1 MENTNKEVIDEI
13 KKGNEKL
20 DLASKEIEKQK
31 AETVRIEKEFK
42 DKWDAEQVKFV
53 AQGATLADLQE
64 EVKELKAKGG
74 KIITTDQTTVK
85 QSQINLSN
93 PEHVKGVIH
102 QAIEASKADF
112 MKFKAGKGANDNRIE
127 FTKASPILS
136 ANLTGNPYFDYL
148 PAAPGQRPF
157 GQTRFREL
165 APTYQSDTDNVIY
178 TVQGTAPN
186 SGSFNYQSDG
196 AAKAEVDYIW
206 SNVSLVLR
214 AFAGYAKVSRQA
226 LRNIPFLQSYLPMNL
241 MEDLMDQEDL
251 NFSATLYAGAT
262 GSTSNTGSSG
272 SPIEDITIF
281 LKNLLKKKYNPS
293 GVAID
298 PDKWAEILLTKPG
311 TTVTNYSLPAVASID
326 SVGMVRLL
334 GKPLYPVNWL
344 TGGKVI
350 VGDWSRV
357 GVIESE
363 GLTLSQTD
371 SDQDDF
377 VKNLFTFR
385 LERTENL
392 AIFRTD
398 AFIATT
404 VS

>member
-1 MENTNKEVIDEI
+1 MDTNKEILDI
-13 KKGNEKL
+13 LKGDQGKL
-20 DLASKEIEKQK
+20 DNVSKEVKEAK
-31 AETVRIEKEFK
+31 AEAVRVEAEFK
-42 DKWDAEQVKFV
+42 AEV
-53 AQGATLADLQE
+53 AKLNVELAAKDATLKDISEA
-64 EVKELKAKGG
+64 VKELKAKGG
-74 KIITTDQTTVK
+74 KSGSTVA
-85 QSQINLSN
+85 QSQVNLSK
-93 PEHVKGVIH
+93 PEHIKGYIWQVI
-102 QAIEASKADF
+102 EN
-112 MKFKAGKGANDNRIE
+112 MKEEYDQVGSGAKDKVAPIKMI
-127 FTKASPILS
+127 TKASPILS
-136 ANLTGNPYFDYL
+136 GNLTGNPYFDYL

-165 APTYQSDTDNVIY
+165 APTYQSNTDFVLY
-178 TVQGTAPN
+178 PVQNAAPN
-186 SGSFNYQSDG
+186 SGSFNYQFPEG
-196 AAKAEVDYIW
+196 AAKAELDYTW
-206 SNVSLVLR
+206 KNVQLNLL
-214 AFAGYAKVSRQA
+214 AFAGYAKVSRQS

-241 MEDLMDQEDL
+241 MEDLMDQEDK
-251 NFSATLYAGAT
+251 NFGAQLYAAAT
-262 GSTSNTGSSG
+262 GSTSNTGSNG

-281 LKNLLKKKYNPS
+281 LKNLLKTKYSPS

-311 TTVTNYSLPAVASID
+311 STVTNYSLPAVASID
-326 SVGMVRLL
+326 AFGMVRLL

-350 VGDWSRV
+350 VGDWSRT

-363 GLTLSQTD
+363 GLTMTQTD

-377 VKNLFTFR
+377 IKNLLTFR

-392 AIFRTD
+392 AIFRPD